1 MEVRGKQFRMTP
13 IPYTQMRPF
22 SFLEITLKDV
32 RGLADTDPKIE
43 EKIKSYLTAKVNEM
57 IASTRLEADRVS
69 SSLPELIFRVKD
81 PNLVV
86 TDNTILLSG
95 DNLRELRQ
103 ANKASFIQLNL
114 TTSPVSTEISKIP
127 NNKFNSYPV
136 YVIIIDKQSSGLLVK
151 ESSDSLLF
159 TDLPNV
165 LENLFI

>member
-86 TDNTILLSG
+86 TDNTILS
-95 DNLRELRQ
+95 
-103 ANKASFIQLNL
+103 
-114 TTSPVSTEISKIP
+114 
-127 NNKFNSYPV
+127 
-136 YVIIIDKQSSGLLVK
+136 
-151 ESSDSLLF
+151 
-159 TDLPNV
+159 
-165 LENLFI
+165 